1 VTGRRHGRH
10 RHHAQLLG
18 DLLDARSVAPAPWS
32 ASPFPLSASG
42 TLGTGP
48 ARKLQNSFGWSFLL
62 HVNSAH
68 HTTQPHADQPNPT
81 RRAGCKVIS
90 WAPHSK
96 TSPASP
102 VSFSFSSLIPTI
114 YRPAA
119 STACSF
125 SSFLPATSPR
135 KFCIA
140 FTTVRTYASAKKP
153 KMPPKKAVKEEKV
166 LLGRPGNSLKSGI
179 VSESP
184 AWCGCRVLTL
194 TVVARSA

>member
-1 VTGRRHGRH
+1 MHTGHSL
-10 RHHAQLLG
+10 QLLG
-18 DLLDARSVAPAPWS
+18 DLLDARLPCTHVHVALSPLGKRHTAHWPGVEAAEFIRLVVPA
-32 ASPFPLSASG
+32 
-42 TLGTGP
+42 
-48 ARKLQNSFGWSFLL
+48 ARQFCPP
-62 HVNSAH
+62 HP
-68 HTTQPHADQPNPT
+68 TTPPTNPT

-96 TSPASP
+96 TPPASP